1 MKIRF
6 WGTRGSIPSPL
17 KPGDVESKIRQ
28 AIRTI
33 WQMPGVDTTDLAAVL
48 AAVEELPY
56 MVRGTAGGNTP
67 CVEVQAAGETL
78 IIDAGSGLFQLGLD
92 LMEGPCGRGQCTL
105 HLLMSHCHWD
115 HIQGF
120 PMFMPAFVPGN
131 RIFIYGVHD
140 VERALKRQQD
150 ILTWPVSL
158 SYMQAEKEFV
168 KLQPEQAFS
177 IGRVKI
183 NTLLNNHRNDAY
195 SYRLED
201 QHSVLVYA
209 TDAEYKR
216 LDEASLQ
223 PRVEFFSNADALVFD
238 AQYTL
243 KEVWQMRMD
252 FGHSSAMIGV
262 DLARAAGVRKLIL
275 FHHDPT
281 YSDSMLQEIHD
292 RALAYQSQHLKASAA
307 ESHCPTCEILLAYEG
322 LTLDLAPP
330 DAVALQFLEEDEAAI
345 LTPSSVFDERG
356 VDQLAQ
362 RLTRISSLNAPT
374 RSILDLSQV
383 ETLTTAGL
391 KSLVALQQK
400 RKSAPIVLVA
410 PTSKVRQVIELG
422 GYSDFFSVYESVED
436 ALAAVQAREVLDL
449 PGQMIKNRYQ
459 IQNKIGAGRLGIV
472 LKAVDTVRPVTHP
485 HRIVALKILYPSF
498 SDNTID
504 RFMRQS
510 EQIVNLDHP
519 NIVEVFAWD
528 RDERYAFKVETF
540 VKGQTLHSFIRDPQ
554 SSEQEPDN
562 PSGGGPDGAIR
573 PQLHSSQI
581 INIAFDVIRALEYAH
596 SRGVIHGDLK
606 PQNIFLTEEGTKV
619 SGFGLGR
626 LQEGRNL
633 LDVPMLFLTAA
644 YLSPEQILG
653 QPLDARSDLYA
664 LGVILYQ
671 LFTGEPPFEGSNRE
685 VMQSHLRRAPRR
697 PREINP
703 QISVSLEHVILKLMA
718 QNPNDR
724 YASALQVRRILG
736 SMLSYSGLVGG
747 EDTTRPHWRPIVGRE
762 KQVRALRACWDD
774 VLAGRG
780 QLAFIS
786 GEPGVGK
793 TSLAHH
799 VAAQIRPPV
808 LLTARCQ
815 EMEGGPAYQLFTE
828 LLQSYFA
835 TVPPEFLDL
844 EAPAADE
851 TRQLLSN
858 FTRLIPEIKQML
870 PDLPNPSPLGDAQQ
884 EQLRLMSSLTHFIKR
899 ATQERPWFL
908 ILDDLQWADHSSL
921 QLLRDLAHHLPSMA
935 LMIIGIYSDVELEQG
950 HPLMET
956 LRDLRSH
963 PTYRHFQLERL
974 NPGEVNQLLTY
985 IWQQPVPEA
994 LSDKIYQH
1002 TDGNPFY
1009 VEEVAKGLVDEGLVT
1024 ADFHL
1029 EEDMPSAERQ
1039 FPDLKELR
1047 LPQSVREAVWRH
1059 IGHLS
1064 SDTQMLLRQAAVLGQ
1079 TFRLDDLQAISG
1091 LSEWEVLE
1099 HLDTA
1104 LERQLIQEVP
1114 GNEARSSTALR
1125 FSHTEIQYVLY
1136 EDLGAL
1142 RRRMLHRQAGE
1153 ALERRVGSKTERVVT
1168 QLSHHFSKAGDFE
1181 KSFRYAFEAAR
1192 LAHAAHD
1199 NDAALLWYRRAL
1211 EMLDDLSLQQRVSKD
1226 EESARLRNLRLSVH
1240 ESLGEV
1246 LDLVGRYDEALEH
1259 YATARD
1265 LIASGS
1271 RSGVDTALSVGQVHR
1286 MANLCRHTAE
1296 VYYNRSEYDLAF
1308 EWLEKGLNYISC
1320 NDVDEDDG
1328 QEAARIYLLG
1338 AWLYHRQSKSDAAA
1352 AWGQKALD
1360 IALKVDGRAG
1370 RQAVAHAYRL
1380 LGGIDARRGN
1390 FSDAVHMCRESVRL
1404 YQEIEDRV
1412 GLAKAYNNLAVA
1424 YYNQGDWAQAR
1435 EAYNE
1440 SLVIRQHV
1448 GDIYGQAIII
1458 GNLAEIHRDR
1468 GAWDRAAELYEQ
1480 SMAIWKQIGVRWGEA
1495 LTLNDMAQ
1503 LHIYKAELAEARDC
1517 LARSQAI
1524 FAEVGSH
1531 EYLPELERHWAEF
1544 YLESGELDH
1553 ALVHIQRS
1561 IACAVEQHNP
1571 LEEGISRRVLGKVYL
1586 SRGEYEL
1593 AKVGLCRSLE
1603 ILGGL
1608 KSEYEIAKTKVSLAR
1623 LSAKA
1628 DDVSLLDLNESAQ
1641 SYLSQATETFERLG
1655 AEIDLAEAHDFTN
1668 QLS

>member
-17 KPGDVESKIRQ
+17 KPGDVEGKIRQ
-28 AIRTI
+28 AIRNI
-33 WQMPGVDTTDLAAVL
+33 WQMPGVDTTDLDAVL
-48 AAVEELPY
+48 AAVGDLPQI
-56 MVRGTAGGNTP
+56 VRGTAGGNTP

-78 IIDAGSGLFQLGLD
+78 ILDAGSGLFQLGLD
-92 LMEGPCGRGQCTL
+92 LMNGPCGRGQCTL
-105 HLLMSHCHWD
+105 HLLISHCHWD

-120 PMFMPAFVPGN
+120 VLFMPAFVPGN

-140 VERALKRQQD
+140 VERVLRRQQD
-150 ILTWPVSL
+150 ITTWPVSV

-168 KLQPEQAFS
+168 RLEPEQAFS
-177 IGRVKI
+177 IGRVNV

-195 SYRLED
+195 SYRIED

-223 PRVEFFSNADALVFD
+223 PRVEFFKNADALVFD

-243 KEVWQMRMD
+243 KEVWQMRVD

-281 YSDSMLQEIHD
+281 YSDSMLQEIYD
-292 RALAYQSQHLKASAA
+292 RALAYQSQQ

-330 DAVALQFLEEDEAAI
+330 DAVALQLLEEDEAAI

-362 RLTRISSLNAPT
+362 QLTRLSYSNAPT

-391 KSLVALQQK
+391 KSLVALQQ
-400 RKSAPIVLVA
+400 RRESAPIVLVA

-422 GYSDFFSVYESVED
+422 GYSDFFAVYDSVED

-449 PGQMIKNRYQ
+449 PGQMIKGRYQ
-459 IQNKIGAGRLGIV
+459 IQSKIGAGRLGIV
-472 LKAVDTVRPVTHP
+472 LKAADTARPVSDSHHT
-485 HRIVALKILYPSF
+485 VALKILYPSF

-519 NIVEVFAWD
+519 NIVKVFTWD
-528 RDERYAFKVETF
+528 RDERYAFKVEEF
-540 VKGQTLHSFIRDPQ
+540 VGVQTLHNFIWDPH
-554 SSEQEPDN
+554 SSEQELEDSS
-562 PSGGGPDGAIR
+562 SGAPDGVSR
-573 PQLHSSQI
+573 PPLRSSQI

-606 PQNIFLTEEGTKV
+606 PQNIFLTDEAAKV

-633 LDVPMLFLTAA
+633 LEVPMLFLTAS

-685 VMQSHLRRAPRR
+685 VMQAHLRRAPRR

-724 YASALQVRRILG
+724 YASALQVRRILR
-736 SMLSYSGLVGG
+736 SMLSYSGLLSG
-747 EDTTRPHWRPIVGRE
+747 EDITRPHWRPIVGRE

-774 VLAGRG
+774 VLAGKG

-815 EMEGGPAYQLFTE
+815 ELEGGPAYQLFTE

-844 EAPAADE
+844 EAPTAEE

-858 FTRLIPEIKQML
+858 FTSLIPEIRQML
-870 PDLPNPSPLGDAQQ
+870 PDLPEPSPLGDAQQ
-884 EQLRLMSSLTHFIKR
+884 EQLRLMSSLTHFIKL

-921 QLLRDLAHHLPSMA
+921 QILRDLAHHLPFMA

-963 PTYRHFQLERL
+963 PTYRHFPLERL
-974 NPGEVNQLLTY
+974 DPAEVNQLLTY
-985 IWQQPVPEA
+985 IWQQPVPKA

-1009 VEEVAKGLVDEGLVT
+1009 VEEVAKGLVDEGVI
-1024 ADFHL
+1024 AEDFHL
-1029 EEDMPSAERQ
+1029 EEDVSSGGQQ

-1079 TFRLDDLQAISG
+1079 TFRLDDLQEISG

-1114 GNEARSSTALR
+1114 GNEARSTSALR

-1136 EDLGAL
+1136 EDLGIL

-1153 ALERRVGSKTERVVT
+1153 ALERRVGSKPERVVA
-1168 QLSHHFSKAGDFE
+1168 QLSHHFSEAGDFE
-1181 KSFRYAFEAAR
+1181 KSFHYAFEAAR
-1192 LAHAAHD
+1192 LAQSAYD
-1199 NDAALLWYRRAL
+1199 NDAALLWYHRAL
-1211 EMLDDLSLQQRVSKD
+1211 EMLDNVNLPQRVSES
-1226 EESARLRNLRLSVH
+1226 EESARLRSLRLSVH

-1265 LIASGS
+1265 LIEPGNPRGAD
-1271 RSGVDTALSVGQVHR
+1271 RSLSIDQVHR
-1286 MANLCRHTAE
+1286 MANLCRRTAE
-1296 VYYNRSEYDLAF
+1296 VYYNRSEYELAF
-1308 EWLEKGLNYISC
+1308 EWLEKGLDYISYS
-1320 NDVDEDDG
+1320 DVDEADG

-1352 AWGQKALD
+1352 AWGQRALD
-1360 IALKVDGRAG
+1360 LALKIESQAG
-1370 RQAVAHAYRL
+1370 RQVVAHAYRL

-1404 YQEIEDRV
+1404 YQEIEDRI
-1412 GLAKAYNNLAVA
+1412 GLARAYNNLAVA
-1424 YYNQGDWAQAR
+1424 YYNQGDWAGAS
-1435 EAYNE
+1435 EAYHE
-1440 SLVIRQHV
+1440 SLAIRQHV

-1458 GNLAEIHRDR
+1458 SNLAEIHLDQ
-1468 GAWDRAAELYEQ
+1468 GAWGQAAELYEQ

-1503 LHIYKAELAEARDC
+1503 LHIYKGELAEARDC

-1524 FAEVGSH
+1524 FAEVGSQ

-1544 YLESGELDH
+1544 YLESEELDH

-1561 IACAVEQHNP
+1561 IACAIEQHNP
-1571 LEEGISRRVLGKVYL
+1571 LEEGISRRVLGEVYL
-1586 SRGEYEL
+1586 MRGEYTL
-1593 AKVGLCRSLE
+1593 SKADLCHSLE
-1603 ILGGL
+1603 ILSEL
-1608 KSEYEIAKTKVSLAR
+1608 KSEYEVAKVKVSLAR
-1623 LSAKA
+1623 LRTKM
-1628 DDVSLLDLNESAQ
+1628 DNVDSLDWAQ
-1641 SYLSQATETFERLG
+1641 STHAYLELAMETFERLG
-1655 AEIDLAEAHDFTN
+1655 AQADLAKVRDFAQ